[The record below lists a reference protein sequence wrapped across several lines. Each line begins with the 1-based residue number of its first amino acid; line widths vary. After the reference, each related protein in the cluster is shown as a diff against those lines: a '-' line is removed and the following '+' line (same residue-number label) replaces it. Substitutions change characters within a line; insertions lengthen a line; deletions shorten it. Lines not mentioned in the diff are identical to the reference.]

1 MTKVF
6 LIHGWDGHPH
16 NNWFPWLIAE
26 LKAKYIEVEA
36 PYLPNP
42 AAPKV
47 KGWLSYLKDYVGKAD
62 EETFF
67 VAHSLGCNAVL
78 RLLETLNPKVKIGG
92 CIFVGGFSGDIGIP
106 EVSEFVSLPLDLKK
120 AKSHAKKIINIF
132 SDNDEV
138 VTLAES
144 LKFARD
150 LGAKKIMIKGA
161 GHFGSEDGYKSLPI
175 VLEALLPMLKI

>member
-1 MTKVF
+1 MAKVY

-16 NNWFPWLIAE
+16 NNWFPWLISE

-42 AAPKV
+42 AKPKV
-47 KGWLSYLKDYVGKAD
+47 KEWLSYLKDYVGKVD

-78 RLLETLNPKVKIGG
+78 RLLEVLNPKTKIGG
-92 CIFVGGFSGDIGIP
+92 CVFVAGFAGDIGIP
-106 EVSEFVSLPLDLKK
+106 EISEFTATPFDLKK
-120 AKSHAKKIINIF
+120 AKNHAKKIINIF
-132 SDNDEV
+132 SDNDEYV
-138 VTLAES
+138 PLAES

-150 LGAKKIMIKGA
+150 LGAKKIMIKSA
-161 GHFGSEDGYKSLPI
+161 GHFGSSDGYKSLP
-175 VLEALLPMLKI
+175 VAFEALLSLFR